1 MDTTFGT
8 WGLETWRGKIDQVES
23 TLSTSK
29 RAVQASNG
37 KPVGELEVVLVVHS
51 PVVYPGSGWTWMAL
65 GRPNLTT
72 LQ

>member
-51 PVVYPGSGWTWMAL
+51 PFSQ
-65 GRPNLTT
+65 R
-72 LQ
+72 